1 MWCGARPVH
10 ALLAGA
16 WSAGVVDVGDW
27 MTIDAGSVAY
37 VYGVRTQKR
46 PDASP
51 QQYVTQFTVQCS
63 TDGASWS
70 SVDGGTT
77 FDGPAASNGAND
89 AVDADFEAPV
99 FARYIRI
106 TVQAFS
112 AHPSMRAGLL
122 GPGLAELRSTG
133 HGATAEVAAL
143 SGTTSSQ
150 ISFGAIIE
158 SSFTVCSVTRYT
170 GGSKARIL
178 NAGGAN
184 WLHGHYNGLAGVA
197 YYNGWKTAETDNVSP
212 DTDWVVMCGKNA
224 GFIVVNNVD
233 VGIATGGV
241 SADVLCG
248 GHRAETCALCPF
260 SDGTINGAFYGA
272 GWCNGDCS
280 WDAANNNC
288 VTPSTGGLSL
298 WVNGGAYI
306 ETSDFAIAEL
316 IVWPRCLT
324 SEEMYSMSAQLMD
337 SLTSTSPPP
346 PPSPPTSPPPPPS
359 PAFER
364 CDIGVWDNHHG
375 HDCDSYVR
383 HGFCCGSGACPHHEW
398 TLGQPFNYP
407 EKHCCACSPQVK
419 TPGVTCDVAEHR
431 RGTAAYVHTAS
442 VHETLVWSA
451 NGFKRNELL
460 TQFHETLVWSANG
473 FKRNELLTTIAT
485 ARSMAEN
492 AEQKRLFTA
501 ALQKQCGD
509 EDKER
514 SQFLTERKYEEVC
527 AVLEEWS

>member
-37 VYGVRTQKR
+37 VYGVRTQER

-170 GGSKARIL
+170 GGSKA
-178 NAGGAN
+178 
-184 WLHGHYNGLAGVA
+184 
-197 YYNGWKTAETDNVSP
+197 
-212 DTDWVVMCGKNA
+212 
-224 GFIVVNNVD
+224 F
-233 VGIATGGV
+233 
-241 SADVLCG
+241 
-248 GHRAETCALCPF
+248 
-260 SDGTINGAFYGA
+260 
-272 GWCNGDCS
+272 
-280 WDAANNNC
+280 
-288 VTPSTGGLSL
+288 
-298 WVNGGAYI
+298 
-306 ETSDFAIAEL
+306 
-316 IVWPRCLT
+316 
-324 SEEMYSMSAQLMD
+324 
-337 SLTSTSPPP
+337 
-346 PPSPPTSPPPPPS
+346 
-359 PAFER
+359 
-364 CDIGVWDNHHG
+364 
-375 HDCDSYVR
+375 
-383 HGFCCGSGACPHHEW
+383 
-398 TLGQPFNYP
+398 
-407 EKHCCACSPQVK
+407 
-419 TPGVTCDVAEHR
+419 
-431 RGTAAYVHTAS
+431 
-442 VHETLVWSA
+442 
-451 NGFKRNELL
+451 
-460 TQFHETLVWSANG
+460 
-473 FKRNELLTTIAT
+473 
-485 ARSMAEN
+485 
-492 AEQKRLFTA
+492 
-501 ALQKQCGD
+501 
-509 EDKER
+509 
-514 SQFLTERKYEEVC
+514 
-527 AVLEEWS
+527 

>member
-1 MWCGARPVH
+1 
-10 ALLAGA
+10 
-16 WSAGVVDVGDW
+16 
-27 MTIDAGSVAY
+27 MT
-37 VYGVRTQKR
+37 
-46 PDASP
+46 P
-51 QQYVTQFTVQCS
+51 
-63 TDGASWS
+63 
-70 SVDGGTT
+70 
-77 FDGPAASNGAND
+77 
-89 AVDADFEAPV
+89 
-99 FARYIRI
+99 
-106 TVQAFS
+106 
-112 AHPSMRAGLL
+112 
-122 GPGLAELRSTG
+122 
-133 HGATAEVAAL
+133 
-143 SGTTSSQ
+143 
-150 ISFGAIIE
+150 
-158 SSFTVCSVTRYT
+158 
-170 GGSKARIL
+170 
-178 NAGGAN
+178 
-184 WLHGHYNGLAGVA
+184 
-197 YYNGWKTAETDNVSP
+197 
-212 DTDWVVMCGKNA
+212 
-224 GFIVVNNVD
+224 
-233 VGIATGGV
+233 

-442 VHETLVWSA
+442 VHETHAAS
-451 NGFKRNELL
+451 
-460 TQFHETLVWSANG
+460 
-473 FKRNELLTTIAT
+473 
-485 ARSMAEN
+485 SMACCEACAAN
-492 AEQKRLFTA
+492 PECKSFVFYRPSKSCRLKAIKDTLNCGPLTGDPTDSACLAHGDDRNYDSGSPILLPRPPPLPLPSAPSVTCGPGTVLNEATSQCESQGTEAEVFETWVKAEMAKPPTLHREYYRQRSNPQARDGAVDQSCNSTTWNRNTFTLRDVYRSA
-501 ALQKQCGD
+501 EVTNVRHARQAPSFPIL
-509 EDKER
+509 EDCLD
-514 SQFLTERKYEEVC
+514 SC
-527 AVLEEWS
+527 

>member
-1 MWCGARPVH
+1 
-10 ALLAGA
+10 
-16 WSAGVVDVGDW
+16 
-27 MTIDAGSVAY
+27 MT
-37 VYGVRTQKR
+37 
-46 PDASP
+46 P
-51 QQYVTQFTVQCS
+51 
-63 TDGASWS
+63 
-70 SVDGGTT
+70 
-77 FDGPAASNGAND
+77 
-89 AVDADFEAPV
+89 
-99 FARYIRI
+99 
-106 TVQAFS
+106 
-112 AHPSMRAGLL
+112 
-122 GPGLAELRSTG
+122 
-133 HGATAEVAAL
+133 
-143 SGTTSSQ
+143 
-150 ISFGAIIE
+150 
-158 SSFTVCSVTRYT
+158 
-170 GGSKARIL
+170 
-178 NAGGAN
+178 
-184 WLHGHYNGLAGVA
+184 
-197 YYNGWKTAETDNVSP
+197 
-212 DTDWVVMCGKNA
+212 
-224 GFIVVNNVD
+224 
-233 VGIATGGV
+233 

-407 EKHCCACSPQVK
+407 EKHCCACSPSDQEALDQEALLQAQELFTFAPEFHTTSLH
-419 TPGVTCDVAEHR
+419 TPR
-431 RGTAAYVHTAS
+431 
-442 VHETLVWSA
+442 L
-451 NGFKRNELL
+451 
-460 TQFHETLVWSANG
+460 
-473 FKRNELLTTIAT
+473 T
-485 ARSMAEN
+485 ARADPPPAQSHGREYKAIVYMWLGGKLSAYTSSRESN
-492 AEQKRLFTA
+492 FM
-501 ALQKQCGD
+501 
-509 EDKER
+509 
-514 SQFLTERKYEEVC
+514 SP
-527 AVLEEWS
+527 S